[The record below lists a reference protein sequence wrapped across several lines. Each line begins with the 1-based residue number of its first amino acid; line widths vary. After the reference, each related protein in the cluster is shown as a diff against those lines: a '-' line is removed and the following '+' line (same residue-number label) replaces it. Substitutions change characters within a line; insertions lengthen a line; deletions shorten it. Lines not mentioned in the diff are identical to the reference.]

1 VTARN
6 AARWLT
12 SLVLVGLTLGACA
25 RVTPHRSLPAV
36 PLDNPAFFPTFEAW
50 TDSSITGGNA
60 VRLLFNGEQIFPAL
74 VQAIASAKTT
84 ITYAQYSYADG
95 PVARDI
101 AEALAERCRAGVG
114 VNVLLD
120 MAGSINIPQAY
131 VDTMREAGCHVVF
144 FRPIA
149 RWQLWRAN
157 NRNHRRILVVDGRVG
172 FTGGAGVSRKWMG
185 NGRVKDHWRDTD
197 VRVEGPVVAQ
207 LQAAFV
213 ENWLEATGMVLGGS
227 AYFPHPIPRRGEL
240 YAQVIR
246 SSPANGELAMYTAF
260 LLALT
265 SARKSITITNPYF
278 VLDEPLTTALTAA
291 KARGVTVRILLPGAI
306 DHAIVR
312 QASRAQFGPLLR
324 AGIELYEY
332 RAALLHAKT
341 MVVDGVW
348 ATVGSTN
355 LINRSF
361 AMDDELNLVIYDAGI
376 GSQLEQA
383 FTEDLRHAKRVDAEK
398 WARRGI
404 DQRLLEVLSY
414 PLRLLGAL

>member
-1 VTARN
+1 VRVRN

-12 SLVLVGLTLGACA
+12 SLVLVGLALGACA
-25 RVTPHRSLPAV
+25 RVTPHRSLPVV

-50 TDSSITGGNA
+50 TDSSIAGGNA

-101 AEALAERCRAGVG
+101 AEALAERCRAGVA

-227 AYFPHPIPRRGEL
+227 AYFPNPIPRRGEL

-260 LLALT
+260 LLALA

-324 AGIELYEY
+324 AGVELYEY

-348 ATVGSTN
+348 ATVGSMN

-376 GSQLEQA
+376 GGQLEQA
-383 FTEDLRHAKRVDAEK
+383 FTEDLRHAKRVDPEK

-414 PLRLLGAL
+414 PLRLVGAL